1 MESKDLIQKR
11 KIIHKQKKL
20 KIKTKANKQFNYG
33 LALLKSI
40 LAFLVVIRH
49 NFDPRSTKNKI
60 ILKITSRN
68 ILFHVPSFFIM
79 SFYFMYKNLLSLN
92 PKIIL
97 NRFMRLL
104 IPYIGW
110 PIIIFNI
117 NRFLNKYFNKK
128 LKDSYLLLKY
138 QFLYGGAQFL
148 LTFWYSWNLIAITLL
163 FILIIFIFRKH
174 ALFILQIILIC
185 SYVVQYTEYH
195 YKNIFLKYPNYNKF
209 VIASL
214 FESIPFSVTGFTLGY
229 YKILD
234 ILKRHKIKSFILS
247 IIIYKVI
254 IDYNIF
260 TRIKGVVFQG
270 IDLNIQSIC
279 IIFIFSLFPS
289 EKIKNEY
296 LSKFLIIITNYT
308 AGVYYLHV
316 PIHWYFEDYIDS
328 IKNRTFIGAI
338 INYLICYFICFI
350 GIKIFGKTP
359 IKYLFC

>member
-20 KIKTKANKQFNYG
+20 KTKTKANKQFNYG

-185 SYVVQYTEYH
+185 SYVV
-195 YKNIFLKYPNYNKF
+195 
-209 VIASL
+209 
-214 FESIPFSVTGFTLGY
+214 
-229 YKILD
+229 
-234 ILKRHKIKSFILS
+234 
-247 IIIYKVI
+247 
-254 IDYNIF
+254 
-260 TRIKGVVFQG
+260 
-270 IDLNIQSIC
+270 
-279 IIFIFSLFPS
+279 
-289 EKIKNEY
+289 
-296 LSKFLIIITNYT
+296 
-308 AGVYYLHV
+308 
-316 PIHWYFEDYIDS
+316 
-328 IKNRTFIGAI
+328 
-338 INYLICYFICFI
+338 
-350 GIKIFGKTP
+350 
-359 IKYLFC
+359 